1 MKRLFIIN
9 PSAGGGRGLARWREF
24 SKKLRVDGTSGDE
37 VVTTRPGEAI
47 EIARQAAGERDLVV
61 AVGGDGT
68 VFEVLSGLL
77 HDGPAQPALA
87 IVPLGTG
94 NDAAVASGTGTLEKA
109 RRALRNGTTRAV
121 DAIRID
127 CLVNGRPGRRHAMLF
142 AAAGITS
149 EALRRTTGA
158 VKRLFGPRLAYP
170 VGVFRA
176 VWSYRAP
183 VMKIGRDG
191 RSEEGRYL
199 LVAACNAERV
209 GGGMRLA
216 PGARTDDGMLNLNL
230 VNSLGPWQAV
240 WQIRRVGQGRHLDH
254 PQVRYVP
261 VRVVTIDAEPS
272 IGVEA
277 DGDTIGETPARFE
290 VMPGAVSLVV
300 GG

>member
-1 MKRLFIIN
+1 MKRLFIVN
-9 PSAGGGRGLARWREF
+9 PAAGGGRGLARWREF
-24 SKKLRVDGTSGDE
+24 SQKLRDDRTSGDE
-37 VVTTRPGEAI
+37 VVTTRPGEAM
-47 EIARQAAGERDLVV
+47 EIARQAAGERDLIV

-77 HDGPAQPALA
+77 HDSPARAALA
-87 IVPLGTG
+87 MFPLGTG
-94 NDAAVASGTGTLEKA
+94 NDAAVAAGTGTLEIA
-109 RRALRNGTTRAV
+109 RRALTKGVTRPV

-183 VMKIGRDG
+183 VMRIERDG
-191 RSEEGRYL
+191 HSEQGRYL

-230 VNSLGPWQAV
+230 VNSVGPWEAV
-240 WQIRRVGQGRHLDH
+240 WQIRRVSQGRHLDH
-254 PQVRYVP
+254 PQVRYAP
-261 VRVVTIDAEPS
+261 VRVVTIDATPS
-272 IGVEA
+272 IAIQA
-277 DGDTIGETPARFE
+277 DGDSIGETPARFE
-290 VMPGAVSLVV
+290 VIPGAVRLVV